1 MVTGKDVA
9 RLAGVSQ
16 SAVSLA
22 LRDDTRIS
30 PSTKAKILEAARS
43 LGYTPSQLGRSLA
56 TRRTGRIAVV
66 AGELINP
73 FYPALIAPLH
83 DALISAGYSMVL
95 VSAGQ
100 DRADLAPIFDGSID
114 GVVLAACTVTSP
126 VPQELARAN
135 VPFVFLNR
143 EVDGVMADASLPD
156 NDAGVEALVQMLFEQ
171 GHRRF
176 GLISGPSD
184 VSTARARQVAY
195 QRSLAEH
202 DLALRSEHVIV
213 GDYSHKTGQ
222 DGLRSLTKL
231 SNPPSAIFCSND
243 VIALGALDAAIAD
256 GISIPG
262 QFSIVGFDDIPMAG
276 WAAFGLTTVRVDLP
290 AMANGAAELLLGRID
305 DHLLPAVRLLARS
318 TLKLRGT
325 HGPAPRNS
333 HGNGEVGLISRN
345 SPRGVR
351 GPGRGRSD

>member
-30 PSTKAKILEAARS
+30 PSTKAKILEAART

-66 AGELINP
+66 AGEMINP

-95 VSAGQ
+95 VSAGR

-114 GVVLAACTVTSP
+114 GVVLAASTVTSP
-126 VPQELARAN
+126 VPQQLARAN

-143 EVDGVMADASLPD
+143 EVDGVVADASIPD

-184 VSTARARQVAY
+184 VSTARSRHLAY
-195 QRSLAEH
+195 QRALADH

-213 GDYSHKTGQ
+213 GDYSHETGQ
-222 DGLRSLTKL
+222 DGLRALTAL
-231 SNPPSAIFCSND
+231 SKPPSAIFCSND

-256 GISIPG
+256 GISIPE
-262 QFSIVGFDDIPMAG
+262 QLSVVGFDDIPMAA

-290 AMANGAAELLLGRID
+290 AMANGAAELLLARID
-305 DHLLPAVRLLARS
+305 DHLLPKVRLLARS
-318 TLKLRGT
+318 TLKLRAT
-325 HGPAPRNS
+325 HGPAPS
-333 HGNGEVGLISRN
+333 DAPGHGQVGLVGGASL
-345 SPRGVR
+345 PRVR
-351 GPGRGRSD
+351 GGVQSN

>member
-22 LRDDTRIS
+22 LRNDARIS
-30 PSTKAKILEAARS
+30 PATKAKILEAART

-66 AGELINP
+66 AGELSNP

-83 DALISAGYSMVL
+83 DALISVGYGMVL
-95 VSAGQ
+95 VTDGQ
-100 DRADLAPIFDGSID
+100 DRTDLAPIFDGSID

-126 VPQELARAN
+126 VPRELSRAN

-143 EVDGVMADASLPD
+143 EVDGVVADAALPD
-156 NDAGVEALVQMLFEQ
+156 NDAGVEALVRMLYEH

-184 VSTARARQVAY
+184 VSTARARHRAY
-195 QRSLAEH
+195 QRMLA
-202 DLALRSEHVIV
+202 DRDVALRSEHVIV
-213 GDYSHKTGQ
+213 GNFSHRTGQ
-222 DGLRSLTKL
+222 DGFRALAEMPS
-231 SNPPSAIFCSND
+231 PPTAIFCAND

-262 QFSIVGFDDIPMAG
+262 QFSIIGFDDIPTAA
-276 WAAFGLTTVRVDLP
+276 WAAFELTTVRVDLS
-290 AMANGAAELLLGRID
+290 AMATAAADLLLRKID
-305 DHLLPAVRLLARS
+305 DQFLPPERVLVQS
-318 TLKLRGT
+318 TLMLRNT
-325 HGPAPRNS
+325 HGPAPR
-333 HGNGEVGLISRN
+333 
-345 SPRGVR
+345 
-351 GPGRGRSD
+351 

>member
-1 MVTGKDVA
+1 MTPNYGGDVVTGKDVA

-30 PSTKAKILEAARS
+30 PSTKAKILEAAHT

-66 AGELINP
+66 AGEMINP

-95 VSAGQ
+95 VPAGQ
-100 DRADLAPIFDGSID
+100 NRVDLAPIFDGSID
-114 GVVLAACTVTSP
+114 GAVLAATTVTSP
-126 VPQELARAN
+126 IPQQLARAN

-143 EVDGVMADASLPD
+143 EVDGVLADASLPD

-184 VSTARARQVAY
+184 VSTARARHVAY
-195 QRSLAEH
+195 QRALADH
-202 DLALRSEHVIV
+202 DLALRSDHVIV
-213 GDYSHKTGQ
+213 GDYSHQTGQ
-222 DGLRSLTKL
+222 DGLRALAEL

-243 VIALGALDAAIAD
+243 VIALGALDAAISD

-262 QFSIVGFDDIPMAG
+262 QLSIVGFDDIPMAE
-276 WAAFGLTTVRVDLP
+276 WAAFRLTTVRVDLP
-290 AMANGAAELLLGRID
+290 AMANGAAGLLLARID
-305 DHLLPAVRLLARS
+305 DYLRPTERLLARS
-318 TLKLRGT
+318 TLKLRET
-325 HGPAPRNS
+325 HGPVPSNS
-333 HGNGEVGLISRN
+333 QGMKRRV
-345 SPRGVR
+345 
-351 GPGRGRSD
+351 